1 MSALG
6 DLLDGLPPGA
16 SAQAAAESFG
26 TPQYG
31 GRPQR
36 AAAARS
42 GAVRLRCASLLKP
55 LYVWAAAHCDGPYRS
70 DPQRWR
76 ADGEP
81 AIRSSDNAATNRVW
95 HGTGPVR
102 VLGWIR
108 ERTGVAW
115 SLPGVDPTW
124 FGGVEVTA
132 AEVVTAY
139 GALARARDGDPAAQ
153 IMEWMR
159 QVLPEQTLGT
169 REAVADAL
177 GARSSEKVAVKTGW
191 FGYADEITL
200 RTHAVTITDRPG
212 PNPETVVT
220 AALTALPYPD
230 PEARATYRQRIG
242 DPTLVHTTHEQLAG
256 DTVRGLLTAV
266 CAEVS

>member
-1 MSALG
+1 MTALG

-16 SAQAAAESFG
+16 SAQAAAETFG

-55 LYVWAAAHCDGPYRS
+55 LYVWAAAHCDGPYRG
-70 DPQRWR
+70 DLERWR

-95 HGTGPVR
+95 HGTGPAR

-108 ERTGVAW
+108 DRTGVAW

-124 FGGVEVTA
+124 FGTVEVTA

-139 GALARARDGDPAAQ
+139 GALARARDGDPAADQ
-153 IMEWMR
+153 ILKWMR
-159 QVLPEQTLGT
+159 QVLPEQTLGARQAAAT
-169 REAVADAL
+169 PLAADP
-177 GARSSEKVAVKTGW
+177 ETVAVKTGW
-191 FGYADEITL
+191 FGHVDEMAL

-212 PNPETVVT
+212 PHPETVVA
-220 AALTALPYPD
+220 AALTALPHPD

-242 DPTLVHTTHEQLAG
+242 DPALVHTTHEKVAG
-256 DTVRGLLTAV
+256 PTLRGLLTAV
-266 CAEVS
+266 STEVS